1 MARTTN
7 LPAFSLRP
15 PLRQLRLLR
24 HLGSMDCRSELVAL
38 ASPWRCRTIGAAPTM
53 PAASTTC
60 WAPEHAGDVAAAL
73 DDGARA
79 TLFPANAVLKRRV
92 GRCDLHHR
100 ISHSRCYYLRVWKAL
115 MSG

>member
-100 ISHSRCYYLRVWKAL
+100 ISHSRCYYP
-115 MSG
+115 